1 MTRVLRIILLSTLFM
16 DAQPTLAN
24 PLNSESRFT
33 DIILGDSKAPNTI
46 IEYFSLTC
54 GQCAKFHTNVLP
66 KIKKNFI
73 DTGKA
78 QFIARDF
85 PLNKLAILAHMASR
99 CGPQKFYHP
108 DVNTLFKNFDKWT
121 RKNDPVPA
129 LRRFALLGGMSSE
142 KFDACLKDE
151 KLYQGIRK
159 KMTEYSKKF
168 AIDSTPTI
176 IVNGQRVD
184 GSYTSIEKM
193 MD

>member
-16 DAQPTLAN
+16 DSQPTLAN

-108 DVNTLFKNFDKWT
+108 YVNTLFKNFDKWT

-142 KFDACLKDE
+142 NSTLVLKT
-151 KLYQGIRK
+151 KNFTRVYGK
-159 KMTEYSKKF
+159 K
-168 AIDSTPTI
+168 
-176 IVNGQRVD
+176 
-184 GSYTSIEKM
+184 
-193 MD
+193 